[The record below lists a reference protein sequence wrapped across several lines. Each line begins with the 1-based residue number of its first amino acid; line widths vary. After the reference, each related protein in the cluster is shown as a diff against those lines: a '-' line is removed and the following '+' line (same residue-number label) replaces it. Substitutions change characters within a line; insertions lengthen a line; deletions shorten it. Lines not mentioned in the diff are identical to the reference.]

1 MKIYDTHPIHSTKHR
16 SIEVLPQIQ
25 MLMTQWHSLVSF
37 AKPLIETWQPLH
49 VQYSRHN
56 SNLRIVDLSTIQDN
70 LFVIPQHILENK
82 VGDILKQHGELL
94 PLESKDGTFYLYHVT
109 TVLNDALDVE
119 NSYIQWLNEN
129 RSEMTG
135 IQIYAFFEKH
145 LRNAMI
151 FKLPLYGTDRL
162 QSRCFATEQF
172 KTIVEQNKISG
183 WQFDLIWDSE
193 NPDYY
198 NERWTRPEQWERVK
212 QAHQKE
218 LEKKRLPPV
227 IPLPF
232 GQIWKEVPTWDNVIK
247 GAKSDRIEAI
257 KLLKLH
263 GFAIKRT
270 SEPNMMVQ
278 AIAELVEKLRF
289 IPEPPTGS
297 KFNINDSSSYLSELW
312 EEQVCKQYGWH
323 HGVVQ
328 ESSVGH
334 TSSVIISPEKAYFFH
349 GMLFM
354 QSFYMDH
361 SLQNTIVQQFH
372 DLGDPSKIPQNTTIG
387 SLTQV
392 GDWLSE
398 EALKK
403 RRF

>member
-1 MKIYDTHPIHSTKHR
+1 MKIYDIHPVNSIKNHR
-16 SIEVLPQIQ
+16 HLEILSDRDEFMRVAYDVTNFEHRMIDSWKPIAIQWSQDLLKRKTVDIPPFWDNISI
-25 MLMTQWHSLVSF
+25 
-37 AKPLIETWQPLH
+37 
-49 VQYSRHN
+49 
-56 SNLRIVDLSTIQDN
+56 
-70 LFVIPQHILENK
+70 IPQHVVTKIGDLLEQN
-82 VGDILKQHGELL
+82 GELL
-94 PLESKDGTFYLYHVT
+94 PLESQDGDFYLYHVT
-109 TVLNDALDVE
+109 NVLNNVLDIE
-119 NSYIQWLNEN
+119 NSYVQWSSLNP
-129 RSEMTG
+129 SEMTDV
-135 IQIYAFFEKH
+135 YLYTFFKEN
-145 LRNAMI
+145 LRDEMI
-151 FKLPLYGTDRL
+151 FKMPLYGTDRL
-162 QSRCFATEQF
+162 QPRCFATNKF
-172 KTIVEQNKISG
+172 KSIVEQNKITG

-212 QAHQKE
+212 QNHKQE
-218 LEKKRLPPV
+218 LEKKNSPTV
-227 IPLPF
+227 PLPF
-232 GQIWKEVPTWDNVIK
+232 GYTWKEIPTWDNVIK
-247 GAKSDRIEAI
+247 RAKSYKIEAI

-270 SEPNMMVQ
+270 SEPNVMIQ

-334 TSSVIISPEKAYFFH
+334 TASVIVSPDQAYFFH
-349 GMLFM
+349 GMFFM

-372 DLGDPSKIPQNTTIG
+372 DLGDPSKRPQNTTVG

-392 GDWLSE
+392 GDWLTD